1 MTLKVKRVMK
11 KVMTAVS
18 NWNDK
23 RNEQKTKEAIDEN
36 ELGLELNIM
45 ELSKSMEKDNE

>member
-1 MTLKVKRVMK
+1 MK
-11 KVMTAVS
+11 NMMTAVS

-23 RNEQKTKEAIDEN
+23 RNEQQTKKVVDEN

-45 ELSKSMEKDNE
+45 ELSKSVEKDDE